1 MATGQCMNIENLL
14 PWKRRKAWSRPAVPA
29 EMPKDML
36 QLLGKSTGDEMLNS
50 FLKNTSIAPLS
61 IYNRLRQFG
70 EFYQDN
76 LWNITAREASDV
88 LETFGRAYDLIVEED
103 KRTGINTCKGYCREY
118 GTRCVAVGRDEF
130 NSALQETGSAIRR
143 HGTAGE
149 EGKRFEAAGAA
160 K

>member
-1 MATGQCMNIENLL
+1 MNIENLL
-14 PWKRRKAWSRPAVPA
+14 PWKRRKTWSRPAVPA

-50 FLKNTSIAPLS
+50 FLKNASITPLS
-61 IYNRLRQFG
+61 IYSRLRQLGVFC
-70 EFYQDN
+70 QDN
-76 LWNITAREASDV
+76 LRNITAREASDV
-88 LETFGRAYDLIVEED
+88 LEAFGRAYKLIVEED

-143 HGTAGE
+143 HGITQE